1 MVSVA
6 LVGPDGAGKTT
17 IAKQVADTLP
27 IPARYLYMGD
37 NPSSANRSLATTRLW
52 VTAKRALRRAEDSG
66 PPEPPRRSFEGIDRK
81 RRMVLEIRGLLR
93 LVSQLSEE
101 WYRAAVGRAWQRKGF
116 VVIRDRDFFVDY
128 YAHDISPLGAAGR
141 TLARTLHGALLATVY
156 PRPDLV
162 VCLEAPPALLLDR
175 KGEGSV
181 EALERRSEDYRSA
194 APHVKRF
201 ITVDASRRL
210 DEVVTEVSRSILR
223 SVGHPT
229 DAGMGG

>member
-17 IAKQVADTLP
+17 IAKHVAATLP

-37 NPSSANRSLATTRLW
+37 NPSSANRSLGTTRLW
-52 VTAKRALRRAEDSG
+52 FAVKRALGRAEDSG
-66 PPEPPRRSFEGIDRK
+66 PPEPPRRSFEGMGRK
-81 RRMVLEIRGLLR
+81 RRMVLEVRGMLR

-101 WYRAAVGRAWQRKGF
+101 WYRAAVGRAWERKGF

-128 YAHDISPLGAAGR
+128 YAHDISPLGSGGR
-141 TLARTLHGALLATVY
+141 TLARTLHGALLAKVY

-162 VCLEAPPALLLDR
+162 VCLEAPPALLLGR

-181 EALERRSEDYRSA
+181 DALERRAEDYRSA
-194 APHVKRF
+194 ALNVKRF
-201 ITVDASRRL
+201 ITVDAAGAL
-210 DEVVTEVSRSILR
+210 DDVVNEVSNSILR
-223 SVGHPT
+223 SVGRRT
-229 DAGMGG
+229 DAGSGT